1 MIKVIK
7 KIILKF
13 FKLFNLEISYS
24 YLSFDDIYK
33 KFLND
38 KVIIFDVGA
47 NDGRSILRFKKIF
60 PDSEIHSFEPLKKQ
74 QITLEK
80 LQHKY
85 SNVFVNN
92 FALGDKKRIEK
103 LFVNIKDDT
112 SSFLKIDL
120 NSEWISKRSKEF
132 NINKEN
138 FMINQEDVQIETLDS
153 YLEINNISNISVLKI
168 DVQGFEEEVL
178 LGGINSINKNLFEFI
193 EIEIILSNVYEKKQS
208 FLSIEKYLIP
218 NNYELVGI
226 NKTGFNNI
234 YEGYIFQ
241 FDLLYKLKSNF

>member
-7 KIILKF
+7 KIILKLL
-13 FKLFNLEISYS
+13 KLLNLEISYS

-74 QITLEK
+74 KITLEK

-85 SNVFVNN
+85 SNVYVNN

-103 LFVNIKDDT
+103 LIVNIKDDT

-138 FMINQEDVQIETLDS
+138 FMIDQEDVQIETLDS

-168 DVQGFEEEVL
+168 DVQGFEEEVF
-178 LGGINSINKNLFEFI
+178 LGGINSINN
-193 EIEIILSNVYEKKQS
+193 
-208 FLSIEKYLIP
+208 
-218 NNYELVGI
+218 
-226 NKTGFNNI
+226 
-234 YEGYIFQ
+234 
-241 FDLLYKLKSNF
+241 